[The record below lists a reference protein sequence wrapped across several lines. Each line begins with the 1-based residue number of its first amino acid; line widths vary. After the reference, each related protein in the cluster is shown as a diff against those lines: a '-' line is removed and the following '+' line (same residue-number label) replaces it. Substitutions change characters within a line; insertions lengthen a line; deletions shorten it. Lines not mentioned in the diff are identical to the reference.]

1 MSEFTTP
8 TLAQCIEQA
17 RNDLSGRMSGVDPYI
32 RRTLIGVCAIVWGG
46 VMFMLYGSLVT
57 LANEMMVDTAQD
69 WLKRHAAIWGIT
81 AAAPKYAAGPVTLT
95 GTADAF
101 VPAGTILQRA
111 DQVSYII
118 ADETTFTGTSATV
131 QVTCQTV
138 GATGD
143 AIAGT
148 GLSFVSPVSN
158 VSSAAV
164 VAAPGITGGSDE
176 EDKEVLRARVLDRI
190 QKPPRGG
197 ADSDYERWVNE
208 VFPAAKVWVY
218 PLWMGAG
225 TVGVAF
231 IHPDRDD
238 VIPTSAEV
246 DQVAAYIEDG
256 RRPVTANVYVF
267 APIADPIAYQIHL
280 VPATDAVKA
289 AVIAQLK
296 DMLIRDAQPGGT
308 ELLSRINEAI
318 SLADGE
324 TDHALVAPVAS
335 VTHSPGHIAVYA
347 DPTWV

>member
-1 MSEFTTP
+1 MSDFTTP
-8 TLAQCIEQA
+8 TLSQCIDQA
-17 RNDLSGRMSGVDPYI
+17 RNDINGRLSGVDGFL
-32 RRTLIGVCAIVWGG
+32 RRTLIDVCAVVWGG
-46 VMFMLYGSLVT
+46 VMFMLYSFLLV
-57 LANEMMVDTAQD
+57 LADEMMVDKAQL

-81 AAAPKYAAGPVTLT
+81 AGAPKYAAGPVTLT
-95 GTADAF
+95 GSAGAF
-101 VPAGTILQRA
+101 VAAGTILQRA

-138 GATGD
+138 GAAGN

-148 GLSFVSPVSN
+148 ALSFVSPVSG

-176 EDKEVLRARVLDRI
+176 EDKEVLRARILDRI
-190 QKPPRGG
+190 QEPPRGG
-197 ADSDYERWVNE
+197 ADPDYKKWVKE

-246 DQVAAYIEDG
+246 DQVTAYIQDG

-280 VPATDAVKA
+280 VPATDAVKV

-324 TDHALVAPVAS
+324 TDHTLVAPIAA